1 MSVYVCMYST
11 CSFLLYKYKYRLQ
24 MEQVDITISKNQA
37 LQILYLAY
45 STVLQC

>member
-1 MSVYVCMYST
+1 MYVCT

-24 MEQVDITISKNQA
+24 MEQVDNTISKSQA
-37 LQILYLAY
+37 LQTLYLAY